1 MTAIAV
7 ANYLLYIMGEAFDVR
22 GYDGDLVAEITSEAE
37 EILFGVARKYGRYTT
52 SALRNMTHVVGS
64 PWAQVYQGKHSHMV
78 IPVEAIQDYFADAEA
93 LNPAVKQFKK
103 SDFIGYRGEDGIL
116 VLPKEWDDG
125 E

>member
-1 MTAIAV
+1 
-7 ANYLLYIMGEAFDVR
+7 
-22 GYDGDLVAEITSEAE
+22 
-37 EILFGVARKYGRYTT
+37 
-52 SALRNMTHVVGS
+52 MTHVVGS

-93 LNPAVKQFKK
+93 LNPAVKQFKE

>member
-1 MTAIAV
+1 
-7 ANYLLYIMGEAFDVR
+7 
-22 GYDGDLVAEITSEAE
+22 
-37 EILFGVARKYGRYTT
+37 
-52 SALRNMTHVVGS
+52 
-64 PWAQVYQGKHSHMV
+64 MV
-78 IPVEAIQDYFADAEA
+78 IPVEAIQDYFADVEA